1 MKIVCT
7 SVSIIPKGTSTSRR
21 EMDSWAFR
29 YIVRPYLQLVKG
41 RNAATLLL
49 IIQRN
54 VQPDSLVYIDEWAA
68 YKQNQRA
75 LGFNQQ
81 TVNQSLN
88 FVDSVTSVH
97 TQHLTS
103 FKLCFSNF
111 NVLGQNS
118 VITAISHYVAI
129 FSFSCERDAC
139 AKSNQP
145 FCSHTHHLF
154 ADVSFPPFFREGRR
168 VPLRLAD

>member
-1 MKIVCT
+1 
-7 SVSIIPKGTSTSRR
+7 
-21 EMDSWAFR
+21 MDSWAFR
-29 YIVRPYLQLVKG
+29 YIVRPYLQHVKG

-88 FVDSVTSVH
+88 FVDSATSVH

-118 VITAISHYVAI
+118 VITAISHYVAL
-129 FSFSCERDAC
+129 FSFLCKRGAC
-139 AKSNQP
+139 AKSN
-145 FCSHTHHLF
+145 
-154 ADVSFPPFFREGRR
+154 
-168 VPLRLAD
+168 

>member
-1 MKIVCT
+1 MLTKRYA
-7 SVSIIPKGTSTSRR
+7 SMSPMRL
-21 EMDSWAFR
+21 F
-29 YIVRPYLQLVKG
+29 YIVLQLVKG

-54 VQPDSLVYIDEWAA
+54 VQPGSLVYTDEWAA

-118 VITAISHYVAI
+118 VISP

-139 AKSNQP
+139 AK
-145 FCSHTHHLF
+145 
-154 ADVSFPPFFREGRR
+154 
-168 VPLRLAD
+168 

>member
-1 MKIVCT
+1 
-7 SVSIIPKGTSTSRR
+7 
-21 EMDSWAFR
+21 MDSWAFR
-29 YIVRPYLQLVKG
+29 YIVRPYLQHVKG

-118 VITAISHYVAI
+118 VITAISHYVALFFLFYVNAMLVQNPI
-129 FSFSCERDAC
+129 SLSVTIPTTFS
-139 AKSNQP
+139 Q
-145 FCSHTHHLF
+145 T
-154 ADVSFPPFFREGRR
+154 FPSLRFF
-168 VPLRLAD
+168 

>member
-1 MKIVCT
+1 M
-7 SVSIIPKGTSTSRR
+7 
-21 EMDSWAFR
+21 
-29 YIVRPYLQLVKG
+29 
-41 RNAATLLL
+41 
-49 IIQRN
+49 
-54 VQPDSLVYIDEWAA
+54 QPDSLVYTDEWAA

-118 VITAISHYVAI
+118 VLTAFSHYAALFFRFYVNAMLVQNQISFSVAI
-129 FSFSCERDAC
+129 PTTFS
-139 AKSNQP
+139 Q
-145 FCSHTHHLF
+145 T
-154 ADVSFPPFFREGRR
+154 FPSLRFLEGEDGSRY
-168 VPLRLAD
+168 A

>member
-1 MKIVCT
+1 
-7 SVSIIPKGTSTSRR
+7 
-21 EMDSWAFR
+21 MDSWAFR

-54 VQPDSLVYIDEWAA
+54 EQPGSLVYTDEWAA

-118 VITAISHYVAI
+118 VIIAISHYVAL
-129 FSFSCERDAC
+129 FSFLCERDAC
-139 AKSNQP
+139 AKSN
-145 FCSHTHHLF
+145 
-154 ADVSFPPFFREGRR
+154 
-168 VPLRLAD
+168 